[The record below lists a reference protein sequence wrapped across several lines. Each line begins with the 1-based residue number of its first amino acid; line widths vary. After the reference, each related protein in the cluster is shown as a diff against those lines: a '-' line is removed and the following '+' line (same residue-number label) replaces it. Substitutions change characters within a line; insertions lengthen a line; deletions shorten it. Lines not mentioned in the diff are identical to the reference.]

1 MFSLPLFKQTI
12 KSNGLLLMIFTAVTA
27 ILLIQFA
34 AMEMTQ
40 FLLFLI
46 FYGVMAMLL
55 PAVYILISSNK
66 LLASQVDRG
75 SMAYVLSTP
84 RRRSSICFTQIV
96 YSVLGIVLMFTITTV
111 AHIGVNA
118 ADPMS
123 LDAIGASVGITGL
136 TGELT
141 PLMIAKVNLS
151 AMVVCLAMAGI
162 CYMFSAIFNSTKHSI
177 GFSGAFVG
185 ISVLANMMAMFG
197 SLGIDALTNF
207 KYISI
212 CTLYDYTSI
221 LQDTNTWLIKGAVAL
236 AVALVTYTVGS
247 VWFTKKDLP
256 L

>member
-1 MFSLPLFKQTI
+1 MFSFPLFKQTV
-12 KSNGLLLMIFTAVTA
+12 KSNGLLWMIFTAVTA

-55 PAVYILISSNK
+55 PAVYVLISSNK

-84 RRRSSICFTQIV
+84 RRRSTICFTQAI
-96 YSVLGIVLMFTITTV
+96 YSILGIVILFAVTTV
-111 AHIGVNA
+111 AHIAVNA
-118 ADPMS
+118 SAPMN
-123 LDAIGASVGITGL
+123 LDAIGTSVGITGL

-141 PLMIAKVNLS
+141 PLIIMKVNLS

-162 CYMFSAIFNSTKHSI
+162 CYLFSAIFNASKYSI

-185 ISVLANMMAMFG
+185 VSVLANMMAMFG

-221 LQDTNTWLIKGAVAL
+221 LQDTDTWLIKGAVAIG
-236 AVALVTYTVGS
+236 VAIVTYIVGS